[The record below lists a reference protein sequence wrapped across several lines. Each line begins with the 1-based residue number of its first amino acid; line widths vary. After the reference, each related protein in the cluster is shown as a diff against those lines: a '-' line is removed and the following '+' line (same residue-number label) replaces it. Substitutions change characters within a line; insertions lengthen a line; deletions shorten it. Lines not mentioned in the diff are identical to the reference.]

1 MLLKLLVSMGIKK
14 RQIEVNAWRITHGAY
29 FLRSESH
36 WAFGVPV
43 YVSPPPS
50 SPPTSTSVCFRG
62 AVSDAGALEYLGGP
76 SVAGGAGAF
85 TLIEDEFASSGSWG
99 LTVVGGKE
107 LSAIG
112 ESITYGF
119 DVAPCGYW
127 FCGKA

>member
-1 MLLKLLVSMGIKK
+1 MGIKK

-62 AVSDAGALEYLGGP
+62 AGPGAGTLEYSGKP
-76 SVAGGAGAF
+76 SVASGGNAF
-85 TLIEDEFASSGSWG
+85 TLVAEEFASSGSWG
-99 LTVVGGKE
+99 PAVVGEE
-107 LSAIG
+107 LPAIG
-112 ESITYGF
+112 ESIYPATYGF
-119 DVAPCGYW
+119 DGAPYGYW
-127 FCGKA
+127 FCGK